1 MRKLYC
7 AKILFVALVWAKI
20 AAAINGNAPVEDYP
34 AEAPVTANATDLS
47 LDEAKVFEWW
57 DSGVIDGDEA
67 REILD
72 LIEEGNL
79 QEACMLAEVYALESC
94 ATENRREK
102 PHRKASAPKKLRKE
116 STRTEDTHTSKEK
129 VARAQKKDTRPSI
142 VPHGHIEWRGRTDSL
157 GHLESERTELRLDF
171 YRYSLRLGNQSLLT
185 YKNAGSEAHL
195 GQISTKELHS
205 NIPLDTLWGTAA
217 FYPIWKFRLGA
228 LLDTART
235 TRASLGFVHGSGELE
250 LAYWRHQHTAA
261 GDSSETY
268 GTERHSIST
277 AAKGNWGNVAAW
289 WIPGRDIPLFK
300 IQLHYRE
307 KTDLATVAWKADAY
321 LHGDTLPREA
331 HLSST
336 IADSRFWGSQTFA
349 VTAADSWR
357 SKLGV
362 NARTI
367 IPLRSDSSKTRM
379 KASVATG
386 PAILRSEASATCLQ
400 AEERCRQ
407 NDLALKIRST
417 WDIESGEQL
426 AFNGKIR
433 ARHTRGKGFAPPL
446 YEAGAT
452 YALDSFNSAGV
463 AVAIPKGSPARE
475 FQVRSSAEVGTDF
488 LQLSLAVTFRRTAE
502 TPLHPLHAAFFA
514 RFIF

>member
-7 AKILFVALVWAKI
+7 ARILFAALVWALVWSTV
-20 AAAINGNAPVEDYP
+20 AASQ
-34 AEAPVTANATDLS
+34 S

-94 ATENRREK
+94 AADNPLEK
-102 PHRKASAPKKLRKE
+102 QHRKASAPKKLRKE

-129 VARAQKKDTRPSI
+129 ATRTQKQEARPSVI
-142 VPHGHIEWRGRTDSL
+142 PHGYIEWRGRTDSL
-157 GHLESERTELRLDF
+157 GHLENERTELRLDF
-171 YRYSLRLGNQSLLT
+171 YRYSLRLGTQSLLT

-228 LLDTART
+228 LLDTAKT
-235 TRASLGFVHGSGELE
+235 TRASLGFVYDKGTELE
-250 LAYWRHQHTAA
+250 LAYWRHQHTGT
-261 GDSSETY
+261 GDSSETLH
-268 GTERHSIST
+268 TERHSISA

-289 WIPGRDIPLFK
+289 WIPENGHDIPLFK

-307 KTDLATVAWKADAY
+307 KTDAATVAWKADAY

-336 IADSRFWGSQTFA
+336 IASSRFWGSQTLA
-349 VTAADSWR
+349 VTTADSWR
-357 SKLGV
+357 SKFGV

-367 IPLRSDSSKTRM
+367 IPLRSDSSKTRL
-379 KASVATG
+379 KASATTG

-400 AEERCRQ
+400 AEEHCRQ

-426 AFNGKIR
+426 AFTGKIR
-433 ARHTRGKGFAPPL
+433 ARHTRGKGFDPPL

-475 FQVRSSAEVGTDF
+475 LQVRSSAEVGTDF

-502 TPLHPLHAAFFA
+502 TPLHPLHAALKA
-514 RFIF
+514 RIMF

>member
-1 MRKLYC
+1 M
-7 AKILFVALVWAKI
+7 
-20 AAAINGNAPVEDYP
+20 
-34 AEAPVTANATDLS
+34 
-47 LDEAKVFEWW
+47 
-57 DSGVIDGDEA
+57 
-67 REILD
+67 
-72 LIEEGNL
+72 
-79 QEACMLAEVYALESC
+79 
-94 ATENRREK
+94 
-102 PHRKASAPKKLRKE
+102 
-116 STRTEDTHTSKEK
+116 
-129 VARAQKKDTRPSI
+129 
-142 VPHGHIEWRGRTDSL
+142 
-157 GHLESERTELRLDF
+157 
-171 YRYSLRLGNQSLLT
+171 RLGTQSLLT

-195 GQISTKELHS
+195 GQVSTKELHS
-205 NIPLDTLWGTAA
+205 NIPLDTLWGTAV

-228 LLDTART
+228 LLDTAKT
-235 TRASLGFVHGSGELE
+235 TRASLGFVYDKGTELE
-250 LAYWRHQHTAA
+250 FAYWRHQYTAA
-261 GDSSETY
+261 GDSSEKY
-268 GTERHSIST
+268 GTERHSISA

-289 WIPGRDIPLFK
+289 WIPENGRDIPLIK

-307 KTDLATVAWKADAY
+307 KTDFATVAWKADAY
-321 LHGDTLPREA
+321 LHGDSLPKEA

-336 IADSRFWGSQTFA
+336 IADSRFWGSQTLA
-349 VTAADSWR
+349 VTTADSWR
-357 SKLGV
+357 SKFSV

-379 KASVATG
+379 KASAATG

-463 AVAIPKGSPARE
+463 AVAIPKGLPARE
-475 FQVRSSAEVGTDF
+475 LQVRSSAEVGTDF

-502 TPLHPLHAAFFA
+502 EEFHPLHAAFFA

>member
-1 MRKLYC
+1 MRNLYC
-7 AKILFVALVWAKI
+7 AKILFVALVWALVWSTV
-20 AAAINGNAPVEDYP
+20 AASQ
-34 AEAPVTANATDLS
+34 S

-79 QEACMLAEVYALESC
+79 QEACMLAEVYALEGC
-94 ATENRREK
+94 VTDNPLK
-102 PHRKASAPKKLRKE
+102 KQHRKASAQKKLRKE
-116 STRTEDTHTSKEK
+116 STHTEDTHTSKEK
-129 VARAQKKDTRPSI
+129 VTRDQKQEARPSVI
-142 VPHGHIEWRGRTDSL
+142 PHGYIEWRGRTDSL
-157 GHLESERTELRLDF
+157 GHLESERTELRLHF
-171 YRYSLRLGNQSLLT
+171 YRYSLRLGTQSLLT
-185 YKNAGSEAHL
+185 YRNAGSEAHL
-195 GQISTKELHS
+195 GQVSTKELHS

-228 LLDTART
+228 LLDTAKT
-235 TRASLGFVHGSGELE
+235 TRASLGFVYDKGTELE
-250 LAYWRHQHTAA
+250 LAYWRHQHTGT

-268 GTERHSIST
+268 GTERHSISA

-289 WIPGRDIPLFK
+289 WIPENGRDIPLIK

-321 LHGDTLPREA
+321 LHGDSLPREA

-336 IADSRFWGSQTFA
+336 MASSRFWGSQTLA

-357 SKLGV
+357 SKFGV

-379 KASVATG
+379 KASAATG

-417 WDIESGEQL
+417 WDIQSGEQL

-452 YALDSFNSAGV
+452 YALNSFNSAGV

-475 FQVRSSAEVGTDF
+475 LQVRSSAEVGTDF

-502 TPLHPLHAAFFA
+502 EEFHPLHAAFFA